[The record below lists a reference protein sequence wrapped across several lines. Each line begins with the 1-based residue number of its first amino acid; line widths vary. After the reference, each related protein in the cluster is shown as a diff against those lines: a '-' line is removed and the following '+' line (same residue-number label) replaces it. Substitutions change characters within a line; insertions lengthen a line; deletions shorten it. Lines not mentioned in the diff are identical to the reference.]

1 MLFHVCYTVPM
12 TTKTATTTL
21 KGNAMHDDILS
32 HLPGATVGPWR
43 SHWGKFQRLVSFTC
57 PETHGLRHC
66 VLTVSARG
74 GGYPAIII
82 AVDGRLVELVERVRD
97 FPFTMASELLIE
109 NLPDCCTGVNGES
122 L

>member
-1 MLFHVCYTVPM
+1 
-12 TTKTATTTL
+12 
-21 KGNAMHDDILS
+21 MHDDILS

-66 VLTVSARG
+66 VLTVSVSG
-74 GGYPAIII
+74 GGYPTIII

-109 NLPDCCTGVNGES
+109 NLPDCCTGVNGNHCES
-122 L
+122 R

>member
-1 MLFHVCYTVPM
+1 
-12 TTKTATTTL
+12 
-21 KGNAMHDDILS
+21 MHDDNLS
-32 HLPGATVGPWR
+32 RLPHADVGSWR
-43 SHWGKFQRLVSFTC
+43 SHWGNFQRTVSFTC

-66 VLTVSARG
+66 VLTVSAKG

-97 FPFTMASELLIE
+97 FPFTMASDLLIE
-109 NLPDCCTGVNGES
+109 NLPDCCTNMNGES